1 MSAHKAKIMLSQNYD
16 DEEYSANIMINGEM
30 MKMSAEHCNG

>member
-16 DEEYSANIMINGEM
+16 DEYSADIMINGEM